1 MNKVLVLRDYVPV
14 WDTDIPMINI
24 FVKNAQENKPRQVKR
39 VMMRGPEGFLS
50 VQIKHR
56 PAVGSE

>member
-1 MNKVLVLRDYVPV
+1 M

-24 FVKNAQENKPRQVKR
+24 FVKNAQENKPRQVNR

-50 VQIKHR
+50 VQRKHR